1 MKTNILLESG
11 TNELEIIEYIIEY
24 PDTDGTLKTQ
34 SFGINVAKVREIMN
48 MPEITELP
56 NQPPNVKGIFNLRNR
71 IIPVID
77 LGLSLFNYSTEQKNK
92 KLIVTEFNNNQFGF
106 IVNDVKRIYR
116 FFWTQVEAPD
126 VINDFAEEQ
135 SSIIG
140 IIKTEDKNI
149 LLADVEKIIA
159 EINPELGL
167 EVERPELLKET
178 ETKKLT
184 TKDFTVVT
192 AEDSPTIRKMIT
204 GRLSLA
210 GFKYIAFND
219 GLSAWQFLEEIAKNV
234 EAKGDNL
241 TNFVNIV
248 ITDIEMPQMDGF
260 TLTKNIK
267 THKILQSLPVIIFS
281 SIVSEDILHKGASVG
296 ADLQL
301 TKPQISILLDAMN
314 KLLNISDE

>member
-1 MKTNILLESG
+1 MKTNILLETG
-11 TNELEIIEYIIEY
+11 TNELEIIEYILDY
-24 PDTDGTLKTQ
+24 KDTDGSMKKQ

-77 LGLSLFNYSTEQKNK
+77 LGLSLFHFSDEQPNK

-106 IVNDVKRIYR
+106 IVNEVKRIYR
-116 FFWTQVEAPD
+116 FSWTQVEAPD
-126 VINDFAEEQ
+126 IINDFSEEQ
-135 SSIIG
+135 ASIIG

-159 EINPELGL
+159 EINPSLGL
-167 EVERPELLKET
+167 EVAREDIIKAEEV
-178 ETKKLT
+178 KKLT
-184 TKDFTVVT
+184 AHDITVVT

-204 GRLSLA
+204 GRLNLA
-210 GFKYIAFND
+210 GFKIQAFND
-219 GLSAWQFLEEIAKNV
+219 GMSAWNYLEDIAKKV
-234 EAKGDNL
+234 EAGENL
-241 TNFVNIV
+241 SKYVNLV
-248 ITDIEMPQMDGF
+248 ITDVEMPQMDGF

-267 THKILQSLPVIIFS
+267 THKILQALPVVIFS
-281 SIVSEDILHKGASVG
+281 SIVSEEVAHKGASVG

-301 TKPQISILLDAMN
+301 TKPQISILLDSIN
-314 KLLNISDE
+314 KLLNLSEE